1 MKAKLQD
8 AMKYKVM
15 SFQEAAKALGWTV
28 LFRQAVGIFR
38 TLPFFPELIE
48 EGTNQALCRFYGLFF
63 RILCKY

>member
-28 LFRQAVGIFR
+28 DEDSDSFSCICG
-38 TLPFFPELIE
+38 
-48 EGTNQALCRFYGLFF
+48 
-63 RILCKY
+63 

>member
-28 LFRQAVGIFR
+28 DEDSDSFAYAVAGIAR
-38 TLPFFPELIE
+38 
-48 EGTNQALCRFYGLFF
+48 
-63 RILCKY
+63 